1 MLLLGTVNGEA
12 VRIREK
18 ASTSSEVISLAVEG
32 EKVNVI
38 GKEGDWYKVE
48 FENVTGYISS
58 SYVDTEFNGEDT
70 ASENN
75 ETASNNSENNT
86 PNNETQNPNSKPEE
100 TPAEPS
106 NDSQAPQ
113 ETPQAS
119 QENPSNVEGNNTTTT
134 INETFEVGKNIKTS
148 KEIKLRILPNF
159 SSRENVSIA
168 SEKDITVLDELNNWV
183 KVSDKTNSGWVR
195 KSELSE
201 TKPASNEGTTTTNN
215 GGETN
220 TNNPEPEPKQPEEKS
235 PDENSYEKKQ
245 ATINVDRAV
254 IRKSPNGEVVDGLDF
269 GVEVEI
275 IGEEN
280 DWYKIN
286 VKDYK
291 EVYIAKRLLKIK

>member
-1 MLLLGTVNGEA
+1 MEIQYLLLLGTVNGDA

-18 ASTSSEVISLAVEG
+18 ASTSSEVISLAVKG
-32 EKVNVI
+32 EKVDVI
-38 GKEGDWYKVE
+38 EKEGNWYKVK

-58 SYVDTEFNGEDT
+58 EFVNTDFESST
-70 ASENN
+70 SNPKPSENN
-75 ETASNNSENNT
+75 DI
-86 PNNETQNPNSKPEE
+86 QKPE
-100 TPAEPS
+100 TPAENEKPQKTTEEPPKEENKPEEKPS
-106 NDSQAPQ
+106 ASEVK
-113 ETPQAS
+113 ET
-119 QENPSNVEGNNTTTT
+119 NTQT
-134 INETFEVGKNIKTS
+134 ISIGSAIKTS

-159 SSRENVSIA
+159 SSRENIVIA
-168 SEKDITVLDELNNWV
+168 SGTDITVLDELNNWV
-183 KVSDKTNSGWVR
+183 KVTSQNNFGWVR
-195 KSELSE
+195 KSSILE
-201 TKPASNEGTTTTNN
+201 TVSVSNTETTSPSNSDEEN
-215 GGETN
+215 
-220 TNNPEPEPKQPEEKS
+220 NNPTPEPAPKQPEENK
-235 PDENSYEKKQ
+235 PNENSYEKKG